1 MNSESELI
9 KALQNMVVTVDPP
22 IEYRLHYNDRGDIV
36 MCTMQQHPEST
47 DYLVVTKEQ
56 YDLYHRYCVVKGK
69 LTLIEHDAG
78 LRVALVTSDRGFK
91 VVKNHAALLLENEE
105 TFKDI
110 EYYDYRNR

>member
-1 MNSESELI
+1 MSSESELI
-9 KALQNMVVTVDPP
+9 KALRAMVVTEDPP
-22 IEYRLHYNDRGDIV
+22 IEYRLHHNSRGDIV

-47 DYLVVTKEQ
+47 TYLVVTKEQ

-78 LRVALVTSDRGFK
+78 LRVALVPRAQGFA
-91 VVKNHAALLLENEE
+91 VVKNHAPLLLEDTE

-110 EYYDYRNR
+110 EYYDYRNN